1 MENKVDR
8 RVRRTQEQLKQ
19 AMTQLLQEKPAREI
33 TVRELTERADVNRG
47 TFYAHFTDLN
57 DMLEQMEN
65 EVLAE
70 FEKLLDRHAPDDL
83 ARDLTPLLAEV
94 FAFVERHRGLIPT
107 FLRQQ
112 TADRFLQRFS
122 QVIYD
127 KCLREWAGLYPLGDV
142 SGPNYYLEFVVAGTV
157 NLVRTWARRGFR
169 ETPEEMARMTGQLI
183 LRGFASLGG
192 GRY

>member
-1 MENKVDR
+1 MEKKVDR
-8 RVRRTQEQLKQ
+8 RVRRTKERLKQ
-19 AMTQLLQEKPAREI
+19 AMTELLQERSIREI

-47 TFYAHFTDLN
+47 TFYAHYADLY

-65 EVLAE
+65 ELLGE
-70 FEKLLDRHAPDDL
+70 FEALLDRHAPDDL
-83 ARDLTPLLAEV
+83 TRDLSPLLSDV
-94 FAFVERHRGLIPT
+94 FCFVEENRALVPV
-107 FLRQQ
+107 FLGQQ
-112 TADRFLQRFS
+112 TADRFLRRFS

-127 KCLREWAGLYPLGDV
+127 RCLREWAGLYPLGDV

-169 ETPEEMARMTGQLI
+169 ETPEEMARMTGRLI